1 MRPGADEG
9 PPTASGDG
17 KLVIAATYARWDGY
31 QGFNERDVFGTT
43 DPAAIVEAVD
53 HFCRVKL
60 GSGVDRY
67 EFYATSVCGVHGVRL
82 EDGRGVVVKVHRAG
96 ADNLHLDAV
105 HDVQRHL
112 VAAGFPAPAPVLG
125 AAPLAGGIAVVD
137 ELLDRDGWE
146 DAHEPAVRRRVAAG
160 LARHLEL
167 CRALGAVPGLKTAA
181 LVRRQ
186 LWAKP
191 HDRRFDF
198 VGSSAGAAWIDEL
211 AAEARWRL
219 DEVADANL
227 VAGHLDW
234 RVEHLRFQGGELTA
248 TWDWD
253 SLTLAPEPVV
263 VGTDAHAFVADY
275 TVDDLEPVP
284 TVEEALAFIADY
296 EAARGAAFSRGERR
310 VVYAAL
316 VAAAAYSARC
326 EHSDDLT
333 AMGTRPPGPPPAA
346 VPPGGFRAFLA
357 SNGPALLGIDAR
369 AVPPISAA

>member
-1 MRPGADEG
+1 MEPVADNRPA
-9 PPTASGDG
+9 ASGDG
-17 KLVIAATYARWDGY
+17 KLVIAATYARRDGY

-43 DPAAIVEAVD
+43 EPSAIVEAVD
-53 HFCRVKL
+53 RFCRVKL
-60 GSGVDRY
+60 GSGIDRY

-82 EDGRGVVVKVHRAG
+82 EDGRGVVVKIHRAA
-96 ADNLHLDAV
+96 ADAVHLDAV

-112 VAAGFPAPAPVLG
+112 VAAGFPAPPPILG
-125 AAPLAGGIAVVD
+125 AARLAGGVAVVD
-137 ELLDRDGWE
+137 GLLDRDGWE
-146 DAHEPAVRRRVAAG
+146 NAHEPAVRRRVAAG
-160 LARHLEL
+160 LARHLAL

-198 VGSSAGAAWIDEL
+198 AASSAGAAWIDEL

-219 DEVADANL
+219 DEVPDANL
-227 VAGHLDW
+227 VAGHMDW
-234 RVEHLRFQGGELTA
+234 RVEHLRFRDGELTA

-253 SLTLAPEPVV
+253 SLSLAPEPMV
-263 VGTDAHAFVADY
+263 VGTVAHAFVADHS
-275 TVDDLEPVP
+275 VDDREPAP
-284 TVEEALAFIADY
+284 TMEETLAFIADY

-326 EHSDDLT
+326 EHSDELT
-333 AMGTRPPGPPPAA
+333 AMGTQPPGPPPAA
-346 VPPGGFRAFLA
+346 VPPGGFRALLA
-357 SNGPALLGIDAR
+357 TCGPTLLGLDAR
-369 AVPPISAA
+369 SVPPASAS

>member
-1 MRPGADEG
+1 MVPGADNT
-9 PPTASGDG
+9 TATSGDG

-43 DPAAIVEAVD
+43 EPSVIVEAVD
-53 HFCRVKL
+53 RFCRVKL
-60 GSGVDRY
+60 GSGIDRY
-67 EFYATSVCGVHGVRL
+67 EFYATSVCGVHGLRL
-82 EDGRGVVVKVHRAG
+82 EDGRSVVVKVHRAA
-96 ADNLHLDAV
+96 ADALHLDAV

-112 VAAGFPAPAPVLG
+112 VAAGFPAPAPIL
-125 AAPLAGGIAVVD
+125 AAARLAGGLAVVD

-146 DAHEPAVRRRVAAG
+146 DAHQPAVRRRVAAG
-160 LARHLEL
+160 LARHLGL

-186 LWAKP
+186 LWARP

-198 VGSSAGAAWIDEL
+198 AATSAGAAWIDEL

-227 VAGHLDW
+227 VAGHMDW
-234 RVEHLRFQGGELTA
+234 RVEHLRFRDGELSA

-253 SLTLAPEPVV
+253 SLSLAPEHVV
-263 VGTDAHAFVADY
+263 VGTVAHAFVADY
-275 TVDDLEPVP
+275 TVDGLAPAP
-284 TVEEALAFIADY
+284 TVEETLAFVADY

-316 VAAAAYSARC
+316 VAATAYSARC
-326 EHSDDLT
+326 EHSDELT

-346 VPPGGFRAFLA
+346 VPPGGFRALLA
-357 SNGPALLGIDAR
+357 SCGPALLDVDTR
-369 AVPPISAA
+369 AVPTVSAS

>member
-1 MRPGADEG
+1 MGPHAEQG
-9 PPTASGDG
+9 PPAAGGDG
-17 KLVIAATYARWDGY
+17 KLIIAATYARWDGY
-31 QGFNERDVFGTT
+31 LGHNERDVFGTT
-43 DPAAIVEAVD
+43 DPAAIVEEVD
-53 HFCRVKL
+53 RFCRAKL

-82 EDGRGVVVKVHRAG
+82 RDGRGVVVKIHRAG
-96 ADNLHLDAV
+96 ADKMHLDAV

-112 VAAGFPAPAPVLG
+112 VAAGFPAPAPILG

-137 ELLDRDGWE
+137 ELLARDGWE

-160 LARHLEL
+160 LARQLEL

-198 VGSSAGAAWIDEL
+198 AASSAGAAWIGEL
-211 AAEARWRL
+211 AAEARCRL
-219 DEVADANL
+219 DEAAAGNL
-227 VAGHLDW
+227 VAGHMDW
-234 RVEHLRFQGGELTA
+234 RVEHLRFRDGELTA

-253 SLTLAPEPVV
+253 SLSLAAEPVA
-263 VGTDAHAFVADY
+263 VGTVAHAFVADY

-284 TVEEALAFIADY
+284 TLEEALAFVADY

-310 VVYAAL
+310 AVYAAL
-316 VAAAAYSARC
+316 VAATAYSARC
-326 EHSDDLT
+326 EHSDELT
-333 AMGTRPPGPPPAA
+333 AMGTRPPGPPPVA
-346 VPPGGFRAFLA
+346 VPPGGFRALLA
-357 SNGPALLGIDAR
+357 SCGPALLGVDAG
-369 AVPPISAA
+369 AVPPISAS

>member
-1 MRPGADEG
+1 MRRGPGQGPAAEG
-9 PPTASGDG
+9 GDG
-17 KLVIAATYARWDGY
+17 KLVIAATYSRWDGY

-43 DPAAIVEAVD
+43 EPAAIAETVD
-53 HFCRVKL
+53 RFCRAKL

-96 ADNLHLDAV
+96 ADTLHLDAV

-137 ELLDRDGWE
+137 ELLDREGWE
-146 DAHEPAVRRRVAAG
+146 DAHEPVVRRRVAAG
-160 LARHLEL
+160 LARHLGL
-167 CRALGAVPGLKTAA
+167 SRALGDVPGLKTAA

-186 LWAKP
+186 LWARP

-198 VGSSAGAAWIDEL
+198 AASSAGAAWIDEL

-219 DEVADANL
+219 DEVADAGL
-227 VAGHLDW
+227 VAGHMDW
-234 RVEHLRFQGGELTA
+234 RVEHLRFGGGELSA

-253 SLTLAPEPVV
+253 SLSMAPEPVV
-263 VGTDAHAFVADY
+263 AGTAAHAFVADY
-275 TVDDLEPVP
+275 SVEGLECVP
-284 TVEEALAFIADY
+284 TMEEALAFIADY

-316 VAAAAYSARC
+316 AAAAAYSARC

-333 AMGTRPPGPPPAA
+333 AMGTRPPGPPPSA

-357 SNGPALLGIDAR
+357 SCGPALLGVDAP
-369 AVPPISAA
+369 VPPISAP